1 MKGFLKKDL
10 YLTIGYCRSIFLIV
24 AVFIVIGCV
33 QTDNWFFVF
42 YPAIMVSLLAVTL
55 LSYDER
61 EHFCPYAAAM
71 PQSRAAYVSAK
82 YIISLT
88 YGLICVAVIVMLQ
101 AIFGEFIGK
110 DILFLVGS
118 LLILVLFTPAVALP
132 FMFKFGVE
140 KGRLAYYVMIGFSTA
155 AALLLMNTG
164 YRGRLGG
171 DFLFALL
178 GVGAVI
184 LFAISWLLSIRF
196 YTKREF

>member
-33 QTDNWFFVF
+33 QTDNYFFIF

-61 EHFCPYAAAM
+61 EHFCTYAAAM
-71 PQSRAAYVSAK
+71 PQTRATYVSAK
-82 YIISLT
+82 YLISLI
-88 YGLICVAVIVMLQ
+88 YGLICVAVIVLVQ
-101 AIFGEFIGK
+101 VIFGEFAGK
-110 DILFLVGS
+110 DFLFLVGS
-118 LLILVLFTPAVALP
+118 LLILSLFTPAVALP
-132 FMFKFGVE
+132 FMFKYGVE
-140 KGRLAYYVMIGFSTA
+140 KGRLAYYIMIGFSTA
-155 AALLLMNTG
+155 AALLMMNAG

-171 DFLFALL
+171 EVLFALL
-178 GVGAVI
+178 GAGAVI
-184 LFAISWLLSIRF
+184 LFAVSWLLSVRF